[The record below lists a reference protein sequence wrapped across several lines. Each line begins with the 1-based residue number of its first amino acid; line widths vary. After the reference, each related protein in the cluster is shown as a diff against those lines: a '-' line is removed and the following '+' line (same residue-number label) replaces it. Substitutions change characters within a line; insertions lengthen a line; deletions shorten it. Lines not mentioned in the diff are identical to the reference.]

1 MTEQFIKDPHAILDF
16 AIDWSASYLLTG
28 EVITASSWFILPQG
42 AMADLAVD
50 TIAATVAG
58 VTTVFVS
65 GGIAGKAY
73 QLTNRITTDQGR
85 TDDRTITIRIE
96 EK

>member
-1 MTEQFIKDPHAILDF
+1 MTEQFLKDPDAILDYV
-16 AIDWSASYLLTG
+16 IDWSVSYLLSG
-28 EVITASSWFILPQG
+28 EQITASSWFILPQG
-42 AMADLAVD
+42 AANDLAID
-50 TIAATVAG
+50 TTPPPVSG

-65 GGIAGKAY
+65 GGIAGKIY

-85 TDDRTITIRIE
+85 TDERSITIRVE